1 MSVRAPL
8 PRLRFAAVIAGL
20 AVALR
25 LAPAL
30 AAPPI
35 DEVEDALAHDRSY
48 KVRVEAAIVLGR
60 LRQSRSVPALIGALR
75 DPNPAVRATAVRS
88 LGQIGSPIAKD
99 AVAKAL
105 VDPVPLVR
113 HMAKDAMRQLGGEEA
128 VGETP
133 PAPTPGA
140 PAIRARPG
148 KKLSFE
154 IKPMGDQSKRAGNAL
169 RSHMRD
175 FLVARLR
182 PFGDVTPAA
191 HEGMYAVDG
200 VIKHLEMKSG
210 PGDVEVSCAVQLVVS
225 RQPGGGV
232 FLLTSGEATVQKP
245 RRQWR
250 PQLRAPMELEALEHA
265 VRAVALR
272 GGDGVAAER
281 RTDEAKRANRG
292 GAHGW
297 ARILERAD
305 QDGNRSNLVQ
315 PP

>member
-25 LAPAL
+25 LATAL

-60 LRQSRSVPALIGALR
+60 LHQSRSVPALIGALR

-99 AVAKAL
+99 AVGKAL

-113 HMAKDAMRQLGGEEA
+113 RMAKDAMRQLGGDDA
-128 VGETP
+128 AGDTP

-140 PAIRARPG
+140 PAIRARAG

-175 FLVARLR
+175 FVVAQLR
-182 PFGDVTPAA
+182 PYGDVEPRDN
-191 HEGMYAVDG
+191 EGTYAVDG
-200 VIKHLEMKSG
+200 VIKELQTKTQG
-210 PGDVEVSCAVQLVVS
+210 PDVEVTCAVQLVLS

-232 FLLTSGEATVQKP
+232 FLLTSGEATVQRPKRHFKP
-245 RRQWR
+245 Q
-250 PQLRAPMELEALEHA
+250 QASGMELEALEN
-265 VRAVALR
+265 ALR
-272 GGDGVAAER
+272 SASEDLLGQISR
-281 RTDEAKRANRG
+281 
-292 GAHGW
+292 
-297 ARILERAD
+297 
-305 QDGNRSNLVQ
+305 Q
-315 PP
+315 